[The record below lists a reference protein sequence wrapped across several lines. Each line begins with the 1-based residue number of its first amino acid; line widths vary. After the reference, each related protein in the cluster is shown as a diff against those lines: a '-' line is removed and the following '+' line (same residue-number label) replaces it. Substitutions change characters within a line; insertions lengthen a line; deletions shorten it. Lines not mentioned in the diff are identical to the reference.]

1 MIVGI
6 DFGTTNSV
14 ISEGGRVLF
23 NEPTHIYI
31 DATSITSIKRLIGI
45 TYKTFLEN
53 EILQKQFNNSLCSIV
68 KDPYSEWCAVQI
80 ENQCFSIIDIVSR
93 YLVSLIGTRNELR
106 AVFTVP
112 AHYTDV
118 ERNILKTAAEMAGI
132 EVIRFINEPTAAALA
147 YHFHI
152 TTNTDSETIL
162 VLDCGGGTTDVSI
175 VHMDYESGIFQV
187 ESTAGNSFLGGEDLT
202 NNLVDYVVP
211 FTIGINNKQLKQEC
225 EEAKKRLSYQL
236 STSVITDSKPVH
248 ISRAKFIEL
257 NKDFFE
263 SIKSLI
269 IDASFG
275 FNIDKYILVGGT
287 TRFPYFKDLLCNL
300 KGQDIEICDSMD
312 PKHVVSIGAAYQA
325 LSLTST
331 EDTNLPIVI
340 DVVGTTIG
348 VETTGG
354 LMTPII
360 SKNTQMPASCT
371 KVFTNDKNYISNITI
386 NVFAGNRKLC
396 TDNTF
401 LGSFTLNGLDDSLKK
416 GEMNIRIKFDV
427 DSNGLLSVSAFD
439 SKTNAIS
446 RLELTQKVQDAATD
460 DFDDILNDSIVAN
473 RILKKQEL
481 YDSFLKLLVYF
492 HMNRNI
498 FAHDKVT
505 NRNNFYMMKLNQLFN
520 CVFNVIVIDNVTQL
534 NELTKIKTHFER
546 DWNSYIIGLNS
557 GSGKIIQSTL
567 IDDLMLS

>member
-14 ISEGGRVLF
+14 ISESRRVLF

-31 DATSITSIKRLIGI
+31 DATTITSIKRLIGI
-45 TYKTFLEN
+45 SYKKFLEN
-53 EILQKQFNNSLCSIV
+53 EFLQKQFNDTCLIV

-80 ENQCFSIIDIVSR
+80 DNECFSIIDIISR
-93 YLVSLIGTRNELR
+93 YLVSAIGTRDTPR
-106 AVFTVP
+106 AVLTVP

-118 ERNILKTAAEMAGI
+118 ERNILKTAAERAGI

-147 YHFHI
+147 YHFLI
-152 TTNTDSETIL
+152 TNRESETVL

-187 ESTAGNSFLGGEDLT
+187 ESTAGNSFLGGDDLT
-202 NNLVDYVVP
+202 NNLVDYVIKKVP
-211 FTIGINNKQLKQEC
+211 FTIGVNNKQLKEEC

-236 STSVITDSKPVH
+236 STTIITDTKPVH

-287 TRFPYFKDLLCNL
+287 TRFPYFKDLLYNL

-325 LSLTST
+325 LLLTST
-331 EDTNLPIVI
+331 EEENLPIVI
-340 DVVGTTIG
+340 DVVGATIG

-354 LMTPII
+354 LMAPII

-371 KVFTNDKNYISNITI
+371 KVFTNDKSYISNITI
-386 NVFAGNRKLC
+386 KVFAGNRKLC

-427 DSNGLLSVSAFD
+427 DSNGLLSISAFD

-446 RLELTQKVQDAATD
+446 RLELTQKVQETATD
-460 DFDDILNDSIVAN
+460 DFDDILNDSKVAN
-473 RILKKQEL
+473 RIFKKQEL
-481 YDSFLKLLVYF
+481 YHTFLELLVSF
-492 HMNRNI
+492 HVNRNI
-498 FAHDKVT
+498 FVEDAVT
-505 NRNNFYMMKLNQLFN
+505 NRNNFYMMKLNKLFN
-520 CVFNVIVIDNVTQL
+520 RIFNVIVSSEVNTD
-534 NELTKIKTHFER
+534 EIKSQFER
-546 DWNSYIIGLNS
+546 DWNYYIVNLPPHRD
-557 GSGKIIQSTL
+557 QMYSTL
-567 IDDLMLS
+567 IDALLLS

>member
-23 NEPTHIYI
+23 IEPTHIYI

-53 EILQKQFNNSLCSIV
+53 EILQKQFNNNCSIV

-93 YLVSLIGTRNELR
+93 YLVSLIGTRDELR
-106 AVFTVP
+106 AVLTVP

-152 TTNTDSETIL
+152 TNNTDSETIL

-175 VHMDYESGIFQV
+175 VHMDYESAIFQV

-202 NNLVDYVVP
+202 NNLVDYVIEKVP
-211 FTIGINNKQLKQEC
+211 ITIGVNNKQLKEEC

-236 STSVITDSKPVH
+236 STSVITDSKQVY

-331 EDTNLPIVI
+331 EDTDLPIVI
-340 DVVGTTIG
+340 DVVGATIG

-371 KVFTNDKNYISNITI
+371 KVFTNDKSYISNITI
-386 NVFAGNRKLC
+386 KVFAGNRKLC

-416 GEMNIRIKFDV
+416 GEMNIRIKFEV

-446 RLELTQKVQDAATD
+446 RLELTQKVQETATD
-460 DFDDILNDSIVAN
+460 DFDDILNDSKVAN
-473 RILKKQEL
+473 RIFKKQEL
-481 YDSFLKLLVYF
+481 YHTFLELLVSF
-492 HMNRNI
+492 HVNRNI
-498 FAHDKVT
+498 FVEDAVT
-505 NRNNFYMMKLNQLFN
+505 NRNNFYMMKLNKLFN
-520 CVFNVIVIDNVTQL
+520 RIFNVIVSSEVNSD
-534 NELTKIKTHFER
+534 EIKSQFER
-546 DWNSYIIGLNS
+546 DWNYYIVNLPPHRD
-557 GSGKIIQSTL
+557 QMYSTL
-567 IDDLMLS
+567 IDALLLS

>member
-14 ISEGGRVLF
+14 ISESRRVLF

-31 DATSITSIKRLIGI
+31 DATTITSIKRLIGI
-45 TYKTFLEN
+45 SYKKFLEN
-53 EILQKQFNNSLCSIV
+53 EFLQKQFNDTCLIV

-80 ENQCFSIIDIVSR
+80 DNECFSIIDIISR
-93 YLVSLIGTRNELR
+93 YLVSAIGTRDTPR
-106 AVFTVP
+106 AVLTVP

-118 ERNILKTAAEMAGI
+118 ERNILKVAAERAGI

-147 YHFHI
+147 YHFLI
-152 TTNTDSETIL
+152 TNRESETVL

-187 ESTAGNSFLGGEDLT
+187 ESTAGNSFLGGDDLT
-202 NNLVDYVVP
+202 NNLVDYVIKKVP
-211 FTIGINNKQLKQEC
+211 FTIGVNNKQLKEEC

-236 STSVITDSKPVH
+236 STTIITDTKPVH

-287 TRFPYFKDLLCNL
+287 TRFPYFKDLLYNL

-325 LSLTST
+325 LLLTST
-331 EDTNLPIVI
+331 EEENLPIVI
-340 DVVGTTIG
+340 DVVGATIG

-371 KVFTNDKNYISNITI
+371 KVFTNDKSYISNITI
-386 NVFAGNRKLC
+386 KVFAGNRKLC

-401 LGSFTLNGLDDSLKK
+401 LGSFTLNGLDVSLKK

-427 DSNGLLSVSAFD
+427 DSNGLLSISAFD

-446 RLELTQKVQDAATD
+446 RLELKQKVQDTATD
-460 DFDDILNDSIVAN
+460 DFDDILNDSKVAN
-473 RILKKQEL
+473 RIFKKQEL
-481 YDSFLKLLVYF
+481 YHTFLELLVSF
-492 HMNRNI
+492 HVNRNI
-498 FAHDKVT
+498 FVEDAVT
-505 NRNNFYMMKLNQLFN
+505 NRNNFYMMKLNKLFN
-520 CVFNVIVIDNVTQL
+520 RIFNVIVSSEVNSD
-534 NELTKIKTHFER
+534 EIKSQFER
-546 DWNSYIIGLNS
+546 DWNYYIVNLPPHRD
-557 GSGKIIQSTL
+557 QMYSTL
-567 IDDLMLS
+567 IDALLLS

>member
-14 ISEGGRVLF
+14 ISESRRVLF

-31 DATSITSIKRLIGI
+31 DATTITSIKRLIGI
-45 TYKTFLEN
+45 SYKKFLEN
-53 EILQKQFNNSLCSIV
+53 EFLQKQFNDTCLIV

-80 ENQCFSIIDIVSR
+80 DNECFSIIDIISR
-93 YLVSLIGTRNELR
+93 YLVSAIGTRDTPR
-106 AVFTVP
+106 AVLTVP

-118 ERNILKTAAEMAGI
+118 ERNILKTAAERAGI

-147 YHFHI
+147 YHFLI
-152 TTNTDSETIL
+152 TNRESETVL

-187 ESTAGNSFLGGEDLT
+187 ESTAGNSFLGGDDLT
-202 NNLVDYVVP
+202 NNLVDYVIKKVP
-211 FTIGINNKQLKQEC
+211 FTIGVNNKQLKEEC

-236 STSVITDSKPVH
+236 STTIITDTKPVH

-287 TRFPYFKDLLCNL
+287 TRFPYFKDLLYNL

-325 LSLTST
+325 LLLTST
-331 EDTNLPIVI
+331 EDENLPIVI
-340 DVVGTTIG
+340 DVVGATIG

-354 LMTPII
+354 LMAPII

-371 KVFTNDKNYISNITI
+371 KVFTNDKSYISNITI
-386 NVFAGNRKLC
+386 KVFAGNRKLC

-427 DSNGLLSVSAFD
+427 DSNGLLSISAFD

-446 RLELTQKVQDAATD
+446 RLELKQKVQDTATD

-473 RILKKQEL
+473 RIFKKQEL
-481 YDSFLKLLVYF
+481 YHTFLELLISFHV
-492 HMNRNI
+492 NRNI
-498 FAHDKVT
+498 FVEDAVT
-505 NRNNFYMMKLNQLFN
+505 NRNNFYMMKLNKLFN
-520 CVFNVIVIDNVTQL
+520 RIFNVIVSSEVNTD
-534 NELTKIKTHFER
+534 EIKSQFER
-546 DWNSYIIGLNS
+546 DWNYYIVNLPPHRD
-557 GSGKIIQSTL
+557 QMYSTL
-567 IDDLMLS
+567 IDALLLS

>member
-14 ISEGGRVLF
+14 ISESRRVLF

-31 DATSITSIKRLIGI
+31 DATTITSIKRLIGI
-45 TYKTFLEN
+45 SYKKFLEN
-53 EILQKQFNNSLCSIV
+53 EFLQKQFNDTCLIV

-80 ENQCFSIIDIVSR
+80 DNECFSIIDIISR
-93 YLVSLIGTRNELR
+93 YLVSAIGTRDTLR
-106 AVFTVP
+106 GVLTVP

-118 ERNILKTAAEMAGI
+118 ERNILKVAAERAGI

-147 YHFHI
+147 YHFLI
-152 TTNTDSETIL
+152 TNRESETVL

-187 ESTAGNSFLGGEDLT
+187 ESTAGNSFLGGDDLT
-202 NNLVDYVVP
+202 NNLVDYVIKKVP
-211 FTIGINNKQLKQEC
+211 FTIGVNNKQLKEEC

-236 STSVITDSKPVH
+236 STTIITDSKPVH

-269 IDASFG
+269 LDASFG

-287 TRFPYFKDLLCNL
+287 TRFPYFKELLYNL

-325 LSLTST
+325 LLLTST
-331 EDTNLPIVI
+331 EEENLPIVI
-340 DVVGTTIG
+340 DVVGATIG

-371 KVFTNDKNYISNITI
+371 KVFTNDKSYISNITI
-386 NVFAGNRKLC
+386 KVFAGNRKLC

-427 DSNGLLSVSAFD
+427 DSNGLLSISAFD

-446 RLELTQKVQDAATD
+446 RLELKQKVQETATD
-460 DFDDILNDSIVAN
+460 DFDDILNDSKVAN
-473 RILKKQEL
+473 RIFKKQEL
-481 YDSFLKLLVYF
+481 YHTFLELLVSF
-492 HMNRNI
+492 HVNRNI
-498 FAHDKVT
+498 FVEDTVT
-505 NRNNFYMMKLNQLFN
+505 NRNNFYMMKLNKLFN
-520 CVFNVIVIDNVTQL
+520 RIFNVIVSSEVNSD
-534 NELTKIKTHFER
+534 EIKSQFER
-546 DWNSYIIGLNS
+546 DWNYYIVNLPPHRD
-557 GSGKIIQSTL
+557 QMYSTL
-567 IDDLMLS
+567 IDALLLS